1 MLAPHLEQLVA
12 GALQQT
18 AIQLELRGEVVVE
31 HGSGHTR
38 PRGDLVDRRAAV
50 AVLREHLRGRPFDDL
65 AACVRGKS
73 SAPGVAGLSRAG
85 KLTRPGLPKPTAI
98 LEAAV
103 LSHHYREMVTLLFPS
118 PPPSVQRL
126 LFPLIARI
134 AQRRGHRAGEFAAL
148 A

>member
-1 MLAPHLEQLVA
+1 MASPVSPARRISA
-12 GALQQT
+12 GRA
-18 AIQLELRGEVVVE
+18 ELLGGRRWRWAGPGETVVVPA
-31 HGSGHTR
+31 GTR
-38 PRGDLVDRRAAV
+38 HAFRNRGDAV
-50 AVLREHLRGRPFDDL
+50 AHLRAEARPPSTLQAFLED
-65 AACVRGKS
+65 
-73 SAPGVAGLSRAG
+73 VAGLSRAG

-126 LFPLIARI
+126 LFPLLAPI